1 MFYLKE
7 NRLSPEYVRCDTW
20 RIALSSMIQSS
31 NTMFL
36 GLMTFASYLASKG
49 YGLAT
54 ITAGLI
60 ISNMRV
66 FDAITDPIVAWFVPG
81 VRSKFGVARPTVF
94 LGYLMQALSVF
105 VMFFIGP
112 QSGNQAIFTICY
124 LVQVLGYTFVNK
136 GNEMLQLQMTTDPK
150 QRPLIFRF
158 GQTVTMLTSL
168 ALSLYRSNILFPQ
181 YGGLKLGLFQDLA
194 TFILIMNTIYTL
206 IGLFAVAPVDNVENF
221 KRNFHGATKFKLKD
235 IWNLI
240 AHNKAFL
247 PFVVSMATDK
257 LASAASTN
265 AAITTLLF
273 GVIIGNYAFSGTI
286 SIYTT
291 IFTLA
296 MIWLATG
303 TARKKGNR
311 ASYIKWCWIAII
323 TAAAALAFMLVVD
336 RTAISQSVIPTV
348 IFVAFYAAM
357 GSFRSTTNAN
367 VQAMQLD
374 ITDYEFYLHGKYLGP
389 MVASTATILQKTI
402 DSLSSVI
409 VAALLA
415 GLGYVETMPDP
426 ADPYSSGVF
435 WVTMFAWLGLPALG
449 FLASIIAMKFS
460 PLTAEVMV
468 EVQAANNERKAQ
480 NAAAYE
486 AEMAKK

>member
-1 MFYLKE
+1 MKE
-7 NRLSPEYVRCDTW
+7 NKMTPEYVRTDTW

-49 YGLAT
+49 YGIAT
-54 ITAGLI
+54 IAAGVI

-66 FDAITDPIVAWFVPG
+66 FDAITDPIVAWFVPR
-81 VRSKFGVARPTVF
+81 VRTRFGVARPTVF
-94 LGYLMQALSVF
+94 LGYLLQAVSVF
-105 VMFFIGP
+105 LMFFVGP
-112 QSGNQAIFTICY
+112 STGSQIFFITCY

-168 ALSLYRSNILFPQ
+168 ALSLLRSNILFPK
-181 YGGLKLGLFQDLA
+181 YGGLELGLFQDLA

-206 IGLFAVAPVDNVENF
+206 VGLFAVAPVDNVENF
-221 KRNFHGATKFKLKD
+221 ERNFHGATKFHLKD

-240 AHNKAFL
+240 AHNRAFL
-247 PFVVSMATDK
+247 PFVISMATDK
-257 LASAASTN
+257 LASAASSHS
-265 AAITTLLF
+265 AITTLLF

-291 IFTLA
+291 AFTLI
-296 MIWLATG
+296 MIWMATG

-311 ASYIKWCWIAII
+311 ASYLRWCWIAII
-323 TAAAALAFMLVVD
+323 TAAAALVFMLLVD
-336 RTAISQSVIPTV
+336 RTSISQSFIPTV

-374 ITDYEFYLHGKYLGP
+374 ITDYEFYLHGKFLGP

-409 VAALLA
+409 IAALLA

-426 ADPYSSGVF
+426 SDPYTSSVF

-449 FLASIIAMKFS
+449 FLASIIAMRFS

-468 EVQAANNERKAQ
+468 EVQAANNERKAK

-486 AEMAKK
+486 KEMAKK

>member
-1 MFYLKE
+1 MKE
-7 NRLSPEYVRCDTW
+7 KTPSPEYIRCDTW

-31 NTMFL
+31 NTMFF

-49 YGLAT
+49 YGIAT
-54 ITAGLI
+54 IVAGVIL
-60 ISNMRV
+60 SNMRV
-66 FDAITDPIVAWFVPG
+66 FDAITDPIVAWFVPS
-81 VRSKFGVARPTVF
+81 VRSRFGVARPTIF
-94 LGYLMQALSVF
+94 IGYLLQAVSVF

-112 QSGNQAIFTICY
+112 ASGSQAIFIICY

-136 GNEMLQLQMTTDPK
+136 GNEMLQLQITTDPK

-168 ALSLYRSNILFPQ
+168 ALSLFRSNILFPK
-181 YGGLKLGLFQDLA
+181 YGGLKLGLFQELA
-194 TFILIMNTIYTL
+194 TFILIMNTIYTIVGL
-206 IGLFAVAPVDNVENF
+206 IAVAPVDNVENF

-257 LASAASTN
+257 LAAAASTN

-273 GVIIGNYAFSGTI
+273 GIIIGNYAFSGTI

-291 IFTLA
+291 AFTLA
-296 MIWLATG
+296 MIWMATG

-311 ASYIKWCWIAII
+311 ASYIKWCWIAIL
-323 TAAAALAFMLVVD
+323 TAAAALVFMLLVD
-336 RTAISQSVIPTV
+336 PKSISQSFIPTV
-348 IFVAFYAAM
+348 VFVAFYAAM

-415 GLGYVETMPDP
+415 GLGYVETMPEP
-426 ADPYSSGVF
+426 TDPYSTGVF
-435 WVTMFAWLGLPALG
+435 WVAMFAWLGLPALG
-449 FLASIIAMKFS
+449 FAASIIAMKFS

-468 EVQAANNERKAQ
+468 DVQAVNNERKAK

-486 AEMAKK
+486 AEMAAKK